1 MNLKKTKKGL
11 TLIELLVAVS
21 LFSAVGLMV
30 ITLFINVTSIQ
41 ARLSLENAISEDAR
55 FMMERISR
63 AVRNNAV
70 DYEEYFNKAMDAD
83 NQYGDLYGCYS
94 AQFYNPGLGEAGNDA
109 LNPGVHGAFCY
120 NNLMTF
126 VPYNGQDNC
135 VVYKPS
141 VDINTGQVPY
151 KGAPGTLRVSNAF
164 APNYLTGGTAAVK
177 NLNKVNELYL
187 IDKSGQK
194 KTIFSRKQTSGGA
207 FALALLELNG
217 TDTNNDGVHEK
228 WRQCSGANGTF
239 CCNTNYDCTTGL
251 GVTWNTLE
259 ETLGLTTTSVNYYS
273 GFVPISPMR
282 TNITRIDFQISP
294 GDDPRKSFANG
305 SITQPMVRISLTVQ
319 PSPDQLARYGN
330 PSGADIPT
338 LTLQTT
344 ISSRIQSEVKSYLG
358 SETQNIAATYSPAPA
373 SGIHLSNS
381 KYCGTFSTT

>member
-1 MNLKKTKKGL
+1 MNFKKTKKGL

-41 ARLSLENAISEDAR
+41 ARLSLENAINEDAR

-70 DYEEYFNKAMDAD
+70 DYEEYFNKSMSAA
-83 NQYGDLYGCYS
+83 NQYGDLYGCYA
-94 AQFYNPGLGEAGNDA
+94 AQFYNPGVGDAGDDS
-109 LNPGVHGAFCY
+109 LTPGVNGAFCY
-120 NNLMTF
+120 NNSLVF
-126 VPYNGQDNC
+126 VAYTGQDNC

-151 KGAPGTLRVSNAF
+151 KGAPGTLRASNAF
-164 APNYLTGGTAAVK
+164 AANYLTGGSVAVK
-177 NLNKVNELYL
+177 SLNERNELYL

-194 KTIFSRKQTSGGA
+194 KTIFSRKATTGGA

-217 TDTNNDGVHEK
+217 NDTNNDGVFEK
-228 WRQCSGANGTF
+228 WRQCSGTDGTF
-239 CCNTNYDCTTGL
+239 CCNVNYDCTSGL
-251 GVTWNTLE
+251 GSTWTKLE
-259 ETLGLTTTSVNYYS
+259 DTLGLTTASANYYS

-282 TNITRIDFQISP
+282 TNITKITFQISP
-294 GDDPRKSFANG
+294 GDDPRKAFANAN
-305 SITQPMVRISLTVQ
+305 ITQPLVRISLTVQ
-319 PSPDQLARYGN
+319 PSPDQLSRYGN
-330 PSGADIPT
+330 PTGADIPT

-358 SETQNIAATYSPAPA
+358 SETQNIAATYNPAPA
-373 SGIHLSNS
+373 SGLHLSNN